1 VIEKPTK
8 KPRAYSYA
16 RMSTTV
22 QLLGDSLRRQV
33 EKSQEYAA
41 REGWELLEDDQ
52 LKDIGISAFSGANV
66 SGGALGLFLQ
76 AIRDRKI
83 EPGSFLIIES
93 LDRLSRQDPWKAMGL
108 FGEIINSGVN
118 IVTLADGRW
127 YTAQTQ
133 LGDLIYSIVDMS
145 RAHEESRM
153 KSHRISAAWE
163 NKRKNAGASKLTARC
178 PAWLRLSADRK
189 RFEIRQERGDLV
201 ARIFEDSA
209 AGIGSYSITRRLNEA
224 RIPPFGN
231 ANGWS
236 TSSVGKILTNRAVLG
251 EFQPCRLVNGVPIP
265 DGAPIKDYFPAIISE
280 QLFYRVQNGRNER
293 RIKGAGRKGTKLSNL
308 FSGIAKC
315 AYCKSSMAFENKG
328 PGPKGGT
335 YLVCGAAKRG
345 LGCEKRSWHYG
356 HFEASFLAFVKELDL
371 ESLVRTE
378 SDTKRRTDLDNDI
391 AALRGKLASI
401 EQQRERTFELCAKSG
416 RAADFVGQKLSELEG
431 RRIELLEDIAH
442 KERERNEL
450 SSDLSAFYESKE
462 QLKALLDRLQ
472 QSEGN
477 DVYKLRAQIS
487 SRLKSLVS
495 DIFVAPLGSAPLTR
509 KSIEFLEKN
518 HPVDGLDVAE
528 HLTSKLAEE
537 RENRRYFLIGFKDGT
552 VRGVY
557 PEQGDPLEFEEQ
569 IISSEEA
576 GIMRMTTNGEETI
589 VPGRRWPLGTFIED
603 TEIED

>member
-1 VIEKPTK
+1 
-8 KPRAYSYA
+8 
-16 RMSTTV
+16 MSTEV

-41 REGWELLEDDQ
+41 REGWELLEEDQ

-108 FGEIINSGVN
+108 FSEIINSGVS

-153 KSHRISAAWE
+153 KSHRLSAAWE
-163 NKRKNAGASKLTARC
+163 NKRKNASARKLTARC

-209 AGIGSYSITRRLNEA
+209 AGIGSYSVTRRLNEA

-293 RIKGAGRKGTKLSNL
+293 RIKGAGPNWLMNT
-308 FSGIAKC
+308 
-315 AYCKSSMAFENKG
+315 SS
-328 PGPKGGT
+328 
-335 YLVCGAAKRG
+335 
-345 LGCEKRSWHYG
+345 
-356 HFEASFLAFVKELDL
+356 
-371 ESLVRTE
+371 TE
-378 SDTKRRTDLDNDI
+378 
-391 AALRGKLASI
+391 
-401 EQQRERTFELCAKSG
+401 F
-416 RAADFVGQKLSELEG
+416 RA
-431 RRIELLEDIAH
+431 I
-442 KERERNEL
+442 
-450 SSDLSAFYESKE
+450 Y
-462 QLKALLDRLQ
+462 
-472 QSEGN
+472 
-477 DVYKLRAQIS
+477 
-487 SRLKSLVS
+487 
-495 DIFVAPLGSAPLTR
+495 
-509 KSIEFLEKN
+509 
-518 HPVDGLDVAE
+518 
-528 HLTSKLAEE
+528 
-537 RENRRYFLIGFKDGT
+537 
-552 VRGVY
+552 
-557 PEQGDPLEFEEQ
+557 
-569 IISSEEA
+569 
-576 GIMRMTTNGEETI
+576 
-589 VPGRRWPLGTFIED
+589 
-603 TEIED
+603 